1 MKMEEYP
8 NVFVMDHP
16 LIQHKLTF
24 LRMFPLARKISVN
37 WSVRLPC

>member
-24 LRMFPLARKISVN
+24 FAGCFHWHEKFP
-37 WSVRLPC
+37 